1 MLDELVSVERLTN
14 VLEHS
19 LAPMFLLG
27 SVAGLLAVLLTRTE
41 HLLGRMRQL
50 KASGSDHQSYPEQ
63 DLARLKVR
71 VQLLH
76 RAAFYALC
84 SAVVTSMMVIVAFI
98 SGFLNFRHEYGLTI
112 LFTMSIGLLVF
123 ALGLFATEIRSA
135 LRDYDQ
141 FG

>member
-1 MLDELVSVERLTN
+1 MLDELVSIERLAK

-27 SVAGLLAVLLTRTE
+27 SVAGLLTVLLARTE

-50 KASGSDHQSYPEQ
+50 KASGSDHQAYPEH
-63 DLARLKVR
+63 DLARLKMR

-76 RAAFYALC
+76 RAAFYSLC
-84 SAVVTSMMVIVAFI
+84 SAVVTSILVIVAFI
-98 SGFLNFRHEYGLTI
+98 SGFLNLRHEYGSAG
-112 LFTMSIGLLVF
+112 LFAVSIGLLVF
-123 ALGLFATEIRSA
+123 SLGLFAKEIRTA

>member
-14 VLEHS
+14 VLEHA

-27 SVAGLLAVLLTRTE
+27 SVAGLLAVLLARTE
-41 HLLGRMRQL
+41 HLLRRMRQL
-50 KASGSDHQSYPEQ
+50 KASGSDHQSYPEY

-71 VQLLH
+71 VQLLQ

-84 SAVVTSMMVIVAFI
+84 SAVVTAIMVIVAFI
-98 SGFLNFRHEYGLTI
+98 SGFLNLRHEYGSAT
-112 LFTMSIGLLVF
+112 LFTVSIGLLVF
-123 ALGLFATEIRSA
+123 SLGLFAKEIRTAS
-135 LRDYDQ
+135 RDYDQ